1 MNEYEYECIFMSVL
15 IVWGEV
21 RFYCILKSL
30 FMHFIV
36 TLLAAFWIQFLN
48 KLELSW
54 TTQFPMIWDELEDN
68 SSCL

>member
-1 MNEYEYECIFMSVL
+1 M
-15 IVWGEV
+15 

-48 KLELSW
+48 KLELS
-54 TTQFPMIWDELEDN
+54 
-68 SSCL
+68 